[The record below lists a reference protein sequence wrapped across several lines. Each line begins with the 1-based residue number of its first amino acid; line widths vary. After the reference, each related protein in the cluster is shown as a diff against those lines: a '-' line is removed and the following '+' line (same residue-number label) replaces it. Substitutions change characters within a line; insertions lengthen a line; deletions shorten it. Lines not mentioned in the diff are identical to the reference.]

1 VSAAAAL
8 AHDPAALVAEVEDRA
23 RRVETP
29 CGDGTMAWRIWG
41 SDTGRTP
48 VVLGHGAQGAWS
60 HWIRNIDALVA
71 SGRLVIAADLPG
83 HGDSADPD
91 TPDHPG
97 ISAVLAEGLREILG
111 EGRQVDL
118 VGFSFGGVAFS
129 YFASYHPEFVRRL
142 IIVGCGGLDT
152 PHGHVT
158 LQRVGG
164 LQGEERRA
172 ALKSNLL
179 GLMLHH
185 PESADDLAMHLLVRN
200 AKRSAIKPQELV
212 LPDRLALVLP
222 DVPVPVDAIWGELDR
237 PHPDPHV
244 QEEVIRRTHP
254 DADFR
259 VIQDAGHWAMYE
271 RPDVFNAALLAMLD
285 TNPDTGAE
293 ELPC

>member
-1 VSAAAAL
+1 MNTAATL
-8 AHDPAALVAEVEDRA
+8 ANDPAAIVAEIEGRA

-29 CGDGTMAWRIWG
+29 CADGTMAWRIWG
-41 SDTGRTP
+41 SDTGRAP

-60 HWIRNIDALVA
+60 HWIRNIDALVE

-83 HGDSADPD
+83 HGDSDDPE
-91 TPDHPG
+91 TPDHAG
-97 ISAVLAEGLREILG
+97 ISAVLVQGLREILG
-111 EGRQVDL
+111 PGRQVDL

-129 YFASYHPEFVRRL
+129 YFAASYPELVRRV

-152 PHGHVT
+152 PDGHVN

-185 PESADDLAMHLLVRN
+185 PESADDLAIHLLVRN
-200 AKRSAIKPQELV
+200 AKRSTINPQELV
-212 LPDRLALVLP
+212 LPDKLALVLP

-237 PHPDPHV
+237 PHPDPRV
-244 QEEVIRRTHP
+244 QEEVIRRSHP
-254 DADFR
+254 DTDFR
-259 VIQDAGHWAMYE
+259 VIADAGHWAMYE
-271 RPDVFNAALLAMLD
+271 RPEAFNATLLAMLD
-285 TNPDTGAE
+285 KRAG